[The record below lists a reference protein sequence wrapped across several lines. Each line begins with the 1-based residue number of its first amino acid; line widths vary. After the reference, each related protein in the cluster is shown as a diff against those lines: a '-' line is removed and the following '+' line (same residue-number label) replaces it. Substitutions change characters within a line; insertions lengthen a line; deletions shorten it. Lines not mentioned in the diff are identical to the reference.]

1 MRKKSLLNILPVC
14 FTLLCPQIFC
24 HCIYSLRKV
33 QSDDLLG
40 DVEVHFI
47 TLEEKTVFYKVGR
60 VCRTHLPVANGM
72 VHLEALSPS
81 QVLEIKVWVCRKP
94 KAAEAEHDKN
104 GLVELTVIHGKH
116 DNEKMV
122 LIFYFSS
129 FILLDQPSLSPK
141 NRPLNGEAIT

>member
-1 MRKKSLLNILPVC
+1 M
-14 FTLLCPQIFC
+14 
-24 HCIYSLRKV
+24 
-33 QSDDLLG
+33 
-40 DVEVHFI
+40 
-47 TLEEKTVFYKVGR
+47 
-60 VCRTHLPVANGM
+60 ANGM
-72 VHLEALSPS
+72 VHIEALSPS
-81 QVLEIKVWVCRKP
+81 QTLEIKVWVFRKP
-94 KAAEAEHDKN
+94 KAAEAKHDKI